1 MKRSRK
7 YEAGIVVASHGVVD
21 FLDPKIK
28 LYGQALLDQPCFKIM
43 LGTDGANMHETKNL
57 YTLTEAE
64 VEVLTSKI
72 RGRGLFLIG
81 SDRLNASFVIP
92 EYKFKYFGDKGGR

>member
-1 MKRSRK
+1 
-7 YEAGIVVASHGVVD
+7 
-21 FLDPKIK
+21 
-28 LYGQALLDQPCFKIM
+28 
-43 LGTDGANMHETKNL
+43 MHETKNL